1 MFDTGK
7 IQASVVAAVAALV
20 LTAGTVGVAAGP
32 ARAAE
37 TEKPVYAALELA
49 ADANA

>member
-1 MFDTGK
+1 MFDTSKFG
-7 IQASVVAAVAALV
+7 ASAVAAVAALL

-37 TEKPVYAALELA
+37 TEKPVYAAVELA